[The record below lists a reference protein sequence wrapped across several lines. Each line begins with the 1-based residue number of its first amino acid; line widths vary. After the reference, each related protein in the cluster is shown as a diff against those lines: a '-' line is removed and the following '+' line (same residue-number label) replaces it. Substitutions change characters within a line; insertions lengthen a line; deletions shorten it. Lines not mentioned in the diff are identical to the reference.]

1 MARLGAAPRPS
12 GPQAPGESGRTG
24 LERPEGTSGGEVA
37 RAREQARQSLQQTRE
52 LLDDLRRDDPSGGQR
67 GAGLTFE
74 GQGMATSAPGTEAFK
89 QDVSRWDD
97 LRRQASAAL
106 DRAERDLS
114 AKLRASRSQNRL
126 ASGLDDRAPASY
138 QQQVDS
144 YFKALATRKPPR

>member
-1 MARLGAAPRPS
+1 
-12 GPQAPGESGRTG
+12 
-24 LERPEGTSGGEVA
+24 
-37 RAREQARQSLQQTRE
+37 
-52 LLDDLRRDDPSGGQR
+52 
-67 GAGLTFE
+67 
-74 GQGMATSAPGTEAFK
+74 MATSAPGTEAFK

-106 DRAERDLS
+106 DRAEGDLS